1 MLVRRTVCEWSGI
14 EFLPVVTQLVE
25 EKLCAGEG
33 SCSLDS
39 DVVNVKALYQR
50 WCHSKDI
57 NPRQQSMLQALCDS
71 LHRLDMKRGM
81 RV

>member
-1 MLVRRTVCEWSGI
+1 MSVRRTVCEWSGI

-33 SCSLDS
+33 SRPLDP

-57 NPRQQSMLQALCDS
+57 NPRQQSMLQALSNS
-71 LHRLDMKRGM
+71 LNQLDMKRSALA
-81 RV
+81 